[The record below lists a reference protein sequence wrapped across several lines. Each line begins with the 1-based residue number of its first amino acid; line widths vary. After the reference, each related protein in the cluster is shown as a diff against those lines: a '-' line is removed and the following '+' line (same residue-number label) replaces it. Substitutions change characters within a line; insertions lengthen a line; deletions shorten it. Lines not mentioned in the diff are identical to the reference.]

1 MEEKLA
7 RWLTDWR
14 HVLAIASTVMVAALA
29 YGAKFLYFE
38 SDYRI
43 FFRKDDPYLLAHEQ
57 QQAEYT
63 KSDSILFIL
72 APENGEVFTR
82 DTLAAVEYLTA
93 ESWKMPLAIRVDSI
107 SNFQHTRADGDDL
120 AVGDLVSDAQNLSDA
135 ALAERRAIALAEPL
149 LVNSLISDRAHVTA
163 VNVRLNL
170 PDSQTEADKFTPEI
184 FAFAQR
190 LQQQVEAEHPGLKVH
205 LHGLV
210 AVNKAFNDL
219 STADATTLVPVMFAV
234 VIVMLA
240 VFLRSI
246 SATFATVLVIVGS
259 IVVTVGFTG
268 WIGYHLNQITVSTP
282 TIILTLAIS
291 DCVHLMLIYLRG
303 LGEGRTRED
312 AMVQTLRI
320 NLVPVFLTSFTTA
333 IGFISLNFSDSPPF
347 RQMGNICAFGVMMAM
362 VLSLTLL
369 PSIITLLPVKIRPGM
384 GEEAHWKLVDRVC
397 EFAIRRRGP
406 ITVFMLAALAV
417 TVAFIPRNDL
427 NDSTED
433 YFRKGSPFREVIDFT
448 EQNLTGMDSIGYSL
462 PSGESGGISDP
473 EYLRQLD
480 AFARWYASQPEVR
493 QVSSFSEIMK
503 RLNRTMHGDDPAWYR
518 IPEERE
524 LAAQY
529 LLLYEMSL
537 PFGLDLNS
545 MVNQDKSATRFTVSI
560 RAQKARQLIE
570 IEQRAQAWLKAN
582 APAMA
587 AQGSSVSIMFAHI
600 GQNNIYSMI
609 NGAIL
614 AIVLISLTMILSLRS
629 LKFGLISLIPNALPA
644 AMAFGLWGM
653 LVGEVNLAAAGVY
666 SITLGIIVDDTIHF
680 FAKYLHARRIEGK
693 SPEDAIR
700 YAYATV
706 GSALF
711 VTTAVLVCGFA
722 VLTISDFTLNVTVGT
737 MSATIIGIALFFD
750 MLFLPALL
758 MWFDRPAPAAA
769 PATADAR

>member
-1 MEEKLA
+1 MEERLA

-14 HVLAIASTVMVAALA
+14 HPLAVASLLVIAALA

-43 FFRKDDPYLLAHEQ
+43 FFRDDDPRLLAHEE

-63 KSDSILFIL
+63 KSDSILFIV
-72 APENGEVFTR
+72 APADGEVFTR
-82 DTLAAVEYLTA
+82 DTLAAVEELTA

-107 SNFQHTRADGDDL
+107 SNYQHTRASGDDL
-120 AVGDLVSDAQNLSDA
+120 AVSDLISDAGSLSDA
-135 ALAERRAIALAEPL
+135 ELAARRAIALAEPL
-149 LVNSLISDRAHVTA
+149 LVNSLISDRGHVTA
-163 VNVRLNL
+163 VNARLNL

-184 FAFAQR
+184 FAFAEALRNRIQ
-190 LQQQVEAEHPGLKVH
+190 AEHPGLKIH

-219 STADATTLVPVMFAV
+219 STADASTLVPVMFAV
-234 VIVMLA
+234 VVIMLA
-240 VFLRSI
+240 VFMRSI
-246 SATFATVLVIVGS
+246 SVTFATVVVIVGS
-259 IVVTVGFTG
+259 IIVTVGFTG

-303 LGEGRTRED
+303 LGEGRTRVD
-312 AMVQTLRI
+312 AMYQTLRI
-320 NLVPVFLTSFTTA
+320 NLLPVFLTSFTTA

-347 RQMGNICAFGVMMAM
+347 REMGNICAFGVMMAM
-362 VLSLTLL
+362 VLSVTLL
-369 PSIITLLPVKIRPGM
+369 PSIVTMLPVRVRPGM
-384 GEEAHWKLVDRVC
+384 GEEAHWKIVDRVG
-397 EFAIRRRGP
+397 EFAIRRRVP
-406 ITVFMLAALAV
+406 VSICILIALAV

-433 YFRKGSPFREVIDFT
+433 YFRKGSAFREVIDFT

-462 PSGESGGISDP
+462 PSGESGGISNP
-473 EYLRQLD
+473 EYLRKVE
-480 AFARWYASQPEVR
+480 AFAQWYKLQPEVR
-493 QVSSFSEIMK
+493 QVSSFTEIIK
-503 RLNRTMHGDDPAWYR
+503 RLNRTMHGDDPAWHR
-518 IPEERE
+518 VPEQRD

-560 RAQKARQLIE
+560 RAQKARQLID
-570 IEQRAQAWLKAN
+570 IENRAQAWLSAN
-582 APAMA
+582 APEIA
-587 AQGSSVSIMFAHI
+587 AQGSSVSLMFAHI

-609 NGAIL
+609 NGAIV

-680 FAKYLHARRIEGK
+680 FAKYLHARRVEGK

-711 VTTAVLVCGFA
+711 VTTAVLICGFA

-758 MWFDRPAPAAA
+758 MWIDRDKPQPNPIPA
-769 PATADAR
+769 R

>member
-1 MEEKLA
+1 VDQAIA

-14 HVLAIASTVMVAALA
+14 HVLAVVSLVVIAALA

-43 FFRKDDPYLLAHEQ
+43 FFRDEDPYLLAHEQ

-63 KSDSILFIL
+63 KSDSLLFIL
-72 APENGEVFTR
+72 APADGEVFTR
-82 DTLAAVEYLTA
+82 ETLAAVEFLTA

-107 SNFQHTRADGDDL
+107 TNFQHTRAKGDDL
-120 AVGDLVSDAQNLSDA
+120 AVSDLVRDAHSLSDA
-135 ALAERRAIALAEPL
+135 DLAERRRIALSEPA
-149 LVNSLISDRAHVTA
+149 LVNALVSGRGHVTA

-170 PDSQTEADKFTPEI
+170 PDQQREADKFTPEI
-184 FAFAQR
+184 FAFAEKLQR
-190 LQQQVEAEHPGLKVH
+190 QVEAEYPGIQVRI
-205 LHGLV
+205 HGLV

-219 STADATTLVPVMFAV
+219 ATSDASTLVPLMFAV
-234 VIVMLA
+234 VVIMLTA
-240 VFLRSI
+240 FLRSV
-246 SATFATVLVIVGS
+246 SAMLATVAVIVGS
-259 IVVTVGFTG
+259 IIVTLGFTG
-268 WIGYHLNQITVSTP
+268 WVGYHLNQVSVSAP

-291 DCVHLMLIYLRG
+291 DCVHLLLIYLRG
-303 LGEGRTRED
+303 LGEGRTRAD
-312 AMVQTLRI
+312 AMHQTLRI

-347 RQMGNICAFGVMMAM
+347 RELGNICAFGVMMAM

-369 PSIITLLPVKIRPGM
+369 PSVMTLLPVKVRPGM
-384 GEEAHWKLVDRVC
+384 GQEAHWRIVDRVC

-406 ITVFMLAALAV
+406 ITIGTLIVLV
-417 TVAFIPRNDL
+417 TTVAFIPRNDL

-433 YFRKGSPFREVIDFT
+433 YFREGSAFREVIDFT
-448 EQNLTGMDSIGYSL
+448 QANLTGMDSISYSL
-462 PSGESGGISDP
+462 PSGEAGGISNP
-473 EYLRQLD
+473 EYLRRVE
-480 AFARWYASQPEVR
+480 AFAQWYAQQPEVR
-493 QVSSFSEIMK
+493 QVSSFTEIMK
-503 RLNRTMHGDDPAWYR
+503 RLNRSMHGDDPAWYR

-529 LLLYEMSL
+529 LLLYELSL

-560 RAQKARQLIE
+560 SEQKAQQLIE
-570 IEQRAQAWLKAN
+570 IEERAQAWLKTN
-582 APAMA
+582 APEIA

-609 NGAIL
+609 KGAVLAIL
-614 AIVLISLTMILSLRS
+614 AISLTMILALRS

-644 AMAFGLWGM
+644 AMAFGLWGL

-680 FAKYLHARRIEGK
+680 FAKYLHARRVDGK
-693 SPEDAIR
+693 SPEDSIR

-722 VLTISDFTLNVTVGT
+722 VLTLSDFTLNVTVGT
-737 MSATIIGIALFFD
+737 MSATIIGIALLFD

-758 MWFDRPAPAAA
+758 LYFDKIKPSSERSLSP
-769 PATADAR
+769 R